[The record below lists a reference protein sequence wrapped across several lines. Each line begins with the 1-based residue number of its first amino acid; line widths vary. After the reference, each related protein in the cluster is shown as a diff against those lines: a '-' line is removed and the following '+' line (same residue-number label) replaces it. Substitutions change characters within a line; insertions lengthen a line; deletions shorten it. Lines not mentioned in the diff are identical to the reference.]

1 MKNTVRYIVA
11 KNYNGEEIGW
21 LGSGPKMS
29 KAFKNL
35 VDKINSQ
42 DKDATV
48 EALKKYIEYTNKN
61 VNIGKDDIVAICNT
75 LIDAVNNKNCIFE
88 MPDYSDAEVEQTG
101 ANTVG
106 LPFSPGDIV
115 EVVEYDGNIIS
126 DDQSRMA
133 RVTPKAGDKYRVL
146 PKNHDEHKV
155 SVSVYGMIMCENI
168 ETGKVIPISPLCL
181 KLSMSLDDFN
191 VVSRAFSTAVCDVL
205 DGVSEVKQAIKSGY
219 FTEREVLAIVSAC
232 FRSIK

>member
-48 EALKKYIEYTNKN
+48 EALKKYIVYTNKN
-61 VNIGKDDIVAICNT
+61 VNIGKDDIAAICNT
-75 LIDAVNNKNCIFE
+75 LIDAVNNNDCIFE
-88 MPDYSDAEVEQTG
+88 MPDYSDAEVEQAGVT
-101 ANTVG
+101 TVG

-115 EVVEYDGNIIS
+115 EIVEYDGNIIS
-126 DDQSRMA
+126 DDMSR
-133 RVTPKAGDKYRVL
+133 KAVGDKFRVMAK
-146 PKNHDEHKV
+146 PYEECKVNV
-155 SVSVYGMIMCENI
+155 SVNGMIMCENI
-168 ETGKVIPISPLCL
+168 ETGKAVPISPLCL

-205 DGVSEVKQAIKSGY
+205 DGVGEVKQAIKSGY
-219 FTEREVLAIVSAC
+219 FTEREALAIVSAC
-232 FRSIK
+232 FRGMK